1 MSAVLLILI
10 LLGVAGAGFYFYSR
24 SYAAEG
30 EESLIPRDGQVRK
43 LESERWEDRSF
54 DQLTTEDTV
63 VFDGKDRRVRGI
75 LTYRSGE
82 SREADEPR
90 AIEYLLEVSS
100 EDAGPDSRDADGDVG
115 GRRWLWVEARGD
127 VALEVRTEFDAE
139 SLSSTFASIPADGTV
154 GEEIS
159 ATDVPESLN
168 WRESAYTLQDAETAE
183 RTAQGETAGR
193 TTGRVTYF
201 HYANGEG
208 EVVFVE
214 RVADQT
220 RAYAGR
226 RVAKYELELL

>member
-30 EESLIPRDGQVRK
+30 EEALIPQDGQVRK

-54 DQLTTEDTV
+54 DRLTIDDVV
-63 VFDGKDRRVRGI
+63 VFDGRDRQVRGI

-100 EDAGPDSRDADGDVG
+100 ESESEGQDGSTG
-115 GRRWLWVEARGD
+115 GERQWLWVEARGD
-127 VALEVRTEFDAE
+127 VALEIRREIDAGE
-139 SLSSTFASIPADGTV
+139 LASKFASVPPDGAV

-159 ATDVPESLN
+159 ATDVPDSLE
-168 WRESAYTLQDAETAE
+168 WEETAYSLQDTETAE
-183 RTAQGETAGR
+183 RTAQGETDAR
-193 TTGRVTYF
+193 STGRVTYF
-201 HYANGEG
+201 HYANGDG
-208 EVVFVE
+208 DVVFVE
-214 RVADQT
+214 RLGDDT
-220 RAYAGR
+220 RVYVGR